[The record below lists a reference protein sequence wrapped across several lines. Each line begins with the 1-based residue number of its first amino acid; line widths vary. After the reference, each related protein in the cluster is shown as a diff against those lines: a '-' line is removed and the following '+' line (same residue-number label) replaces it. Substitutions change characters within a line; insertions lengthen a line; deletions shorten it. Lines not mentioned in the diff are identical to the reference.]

1 MAFYTNLVVFATIE
15 TMSNKKEEKNFTNT
29 QSRILNIY
37 IYIIEEYMHFLVD
50 MKYDYLY
57 HAIFNLLKKNTHTHT
72 YIYNM
77 IKLLYYS

>member
-29 QSRILNIY
+29 QSRILKIYIY

-50 MKYDYLY
+50 MKHDYLY
-57 HAIFNLLKKNTHTHT
+57 HAIFNL
-72 YIYNM
+72 
-77 IKLLYYS
+77 